1 MLRKQLIGKYIN
13 TDDIMH
19 VVWHDSSMF
28 YVQAIK
34 TILLLFLLFI
44 SYAIVDQYVTYPYL
58 EWIFGVLGIIVFV
71 KYILDFLNIYLD
83 TIVMSHNGIT
93 FLTWD
98 SLFDYKTDFF
108 WWEAIETVSHQQ
120 DSFWDKFWGR
130 GNLLVQLGESISFP
144 FENAANPKRQVT
156 LMLQQR
162 ELFLHQQNEDF
173 SEDILPS
180 GGNKEHMQIVME
192 ALGEI
197 VHEYAQKKRVR
208 EEDEEE
214 EEY

>member
-28 YVQAIK
+28 YIQAIQ

-58 EWIFGVLGIIVFV
+58 EWIFGILGIVMFV

-83 TIVMSHNGIT
+83 TIVLSHNGIT

-108 WWEAIETVSHQQ
+108 WWESIETVSHQQ
-120 DSFWDKFWGR
+120 DSFWDKMWWR
-130 GNLLVQLGESISFP
+130 GNLVIKLTQEIAFP

-162 ELFLHQQNEDF
+162 ELFLHQQDEDF
-173 SEDILPS
+173 SDDIVPS

-214 EEY
+214 EY

>member
-13 TDDIMH
+13 TDDIIH

-28 YVQAIK
+28 YIQAIQ
-34 TILLLFLLFI
+34 TILLLFLLFV

-58 EWIFGVLGIIVFV
+58 EWIFWILGVIFFV
-71 KYILDFLNIYLD
+71 KYILDFLNNYLD
-83 TIVMSHNGIT
+83 CIVMSHAGIT

-98 SLFDYKTDFF
+98 SIFDYKTDFF
-108 WWEAIETVSHQQ
+108 WWESIETVSHQQ
-120 DSFWDKFWGR
+120 DSIWDKFWGR
-130 GNLLVQLGESISFP
+130 GNLLIQLGESISFP

-162 ELFLHQQNEDF
+162 DVFLKHQEDDEHWDF
-173 SEDILPS
+173 LPE

-192 ALGEI
+192 ALWEI

-214 EEY
+214 EY

>member
-13 TDDIMH
+13 TDDIIH

-28 YVQAIK
+28 YIQAIK

-58 EWIFGVLGIIVFV
+58 QWIFGILGIVLFV

-83 TIVMSHNGIT
+83 TIVLSHNGIT

-108 WWEAIETVSHQQ
+108 WWESIETVSHQQ

-130 GNLLVQLGESISFP
+130 GNLLIQLGESISFP

-156 LMLQQR
+156 FMVQQR
-162 ELFLHQQNEDF
+162 DIFLKHQDEDLV
-173 SEDILPS
+173 EDIIP
-180 GGNKEHMQIVME
+180 GGNKEHMQMVME

-197 VHEYAQKKRVR
+197 VHEYSQKKRVR
-208 EEDEEE
+208 EEDEEDD
-214 EEY
+214 Y

>member
-1 MLRKQLIGKYIN
+1 
-13 TDDIMH
+13 
-19 VVWHDSSMF
+19 MF
-28 YVQAIK
+28 YIQAIK
-34 TILLLFLLFI
+34 TILLLFLLFV

-58 EWIFGVLGIIVFV
+58 EWIFGILGIIMFV

-83 TIVMSHNGIT
+83 TIVLSHNGIT

-108 WWEAIETVSHQQ
+108 GRESIETVSHQQ

-130 GNLLVQLGESISFP
+130 GNLMIKLAQEITFP
-144 FENAANPKRQVT
+144 FENASNPKRQVT
-156 LMLQQR
+156 FMLQQR
-162 ELFLHQQNEDF
+162 DIFLQHQDEDLG
-173 SEDILPS
+173 EDILPS

-197 VHEYAQKKRVR
+197 VHEYSQKKRAR

-214 EEY
+214 EY